1 MFSFHKYQ
9 GTGNDF
15 IMIDDRNLQFPA
27 HNHQLIQTMCDRR
40 FGVGADGLILIQNT
54 KGFDFRMIYF
64 NANGFE
70 GSMCGNGGRC
80 AVAYAKTLQIFENK
94 TYFLACDGEH
104 NAFIEGQNIHLQMK
118 NVVEIE
124 TNPNFYFLDTG
135 SPHYVEWVENLE
147 KYEVF
152 EKGKNIRYNDRFN
165 EKGTNVNFVEKINEK
180 TIAIRTY
187 ERGVEDE
194 TYACG
199 TGATACAMV
208 ASMTKKMPSPIDV
221 KVLGGDL
228 SVSFEVQNNQFS
240 NVFLIGKAQKTFEGF
255 FENNMNL

>member
-15 IMIDDRNLQFPA
+15 IMIDDRNLEFPIY
-27 HNHQLIQTMCDRR
+27 HHQLIQTMCDRR
-40 FGVGADGLILIQNT
+40 FGIGADGLILIQNIDN
-54 KGFDFRMIYF
+54 FDFKMIYF

-80 AVAYAKTLQIFENK
+80 AVAFAKSLQIFENK

-104 NAFIEGQNIHLQMK
+104 NAFIEGENVHLQMK
-118 NVVEIE
+118 NVTEIE
-124 TNPNFYFLDTG
+124 TNPTFYFLDTG
-135 SPHYVEWVENLE
+135 SPHYVEWVENLDNYKVVE
-147 KYEVF
+147 N
-152 EKGKNIRYNDRFN
+152 GKKIRYNDRFK
-165 EKGTNVNFVEKINEK
+165 EKGTNVNFVEKINEHS
-180 TIAIRTY
+180 IAIRTY

-199 TGATACAMV
+199 TGATACAMT
-208 ASMTKKMPSPIDV
+208 AYIAQKMPSPILI

-228 SVSFEVQNNQFS
+228 SVSFETQNNQFS
-240 NVFLIGKAQKTFEGF
+240 NVFLIGKAEKTFEGTF
-255 FENNMNL
+255 FNTK